1 MDISR
6 PEPPLMKQ
14 SSFLQIPDPH
24 RSIFP
29 RLVLSEERQCLNAG
43 ARDGPVFVFRRWPK
57 SRRDIWSQIR
67 LVCLRQV

>member
-6 PEPPLMKQ
+6 PDPPLMKQ
-14 SSFLQIPDPH
+14 SSYLQIPDPH
-24 RSIFP
+24 INIFAS
-29 RLVLSEERQCLNAG
+29 LVLSEDRQCLNAG
-43 ARDGPVFVFRRWPK
+43 AGDVPVFVFWRWPK